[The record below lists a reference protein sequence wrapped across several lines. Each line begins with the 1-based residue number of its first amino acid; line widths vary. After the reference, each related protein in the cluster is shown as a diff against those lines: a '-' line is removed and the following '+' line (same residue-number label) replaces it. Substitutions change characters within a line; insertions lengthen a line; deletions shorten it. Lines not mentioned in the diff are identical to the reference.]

1 MFKFNIYKNLII
13 LLLFIVVLSACGVDD
28 NSIDNRMEKGCL
40 RVAVTIFPLFDIVR
54 EIGGDKVEAVL
65 VLPPG
70 SSPHTFEV
78 SPSQV
83 KNLQEAKLFFAI
95 GGGVDDWSGQILNAV
110 KNIELVD
117 LSADIELDNSDP
129 HYWLSPDKALEMI
142 SFIEK
147 KLSQIDSQNSEYYK
161 KNVENFKIELEAKA
175 EEWKKKLSELDKKEI
190 VVFHDAWNY
199 FADYFELDIVA
210 VFEPFPGKT
219 PSPKYLANLYQQVE
233 KQNAKVIFTEPQ
245 LSKEAVSALAGDL
258 KIKIGTLDPVGGVD
272 ERESYLDLIEYNV
285 NNIYEAL
292 K

>member
-1 MFKFNIYKNLII
+1 MFKININKNLIV
-13 LLLFIVVLSACGVDD
+13 LLFLAIVLSACSSG
-28 NSIDNRMEKGCL
+28 SRIDNTDTREERL
-40 RVAVTIFPLFDIVR
+40 RVAVTIFPLYDMVR
-54 EIGGDKVEAVL
+54 EISGDKVEVVL

-83 KNLQEAKLFFAI
+83 KNLQETKLFFAI

-117 LSADIELDNSDP
+117 LSANIELDNSDP
-129 HYWLSPDKALEMI
+129 HYWLSPNKALEMI

-147 KLSQIDSQNSEYYK
+147 KLSQVDSENSEYYK
-161 KNVENFKIELEAKA
+161 KNVENFKVELEAKTKGW
-175 EEWKKKLSELDKKEI
+175 EEKLLGLDGKEI

-233 KQNAKVIFTEPQ
+233 KHNAKVIFTEPQ
-245 LSKEAVSALAGDL
+245 LSKEAVRALAGDL
-258 KIKIGTLDPVGGVD
+258 NIKIGILDPIGGVD
-272 ERESYLDLIEYNV
+272 GRKSYLDLIEYNV